1 MFTFKNYF
9 IGGGNT
15 KQWTVFKHNGPLF
28 PPEYIPHKVP
38 VIIKNKSIV
47 LPPLAEEYATMF
59 AKYIDT
65 KYYQINNFK
74 KNFWKDFKPTLGN
87 IEVSSLDDIDFS
99 LIKKYLENYK
109 DQKNLLTKEEKDRL
123 KKKQLQ
129 EEEPY
134 MYCIIDGNQQQV
146 GNYKI
151 EPPGI
156 FLGRGSHPKI
166 GRIKKR
172 IYPEDITLNL
182 DKEAPIP
189 KPFSNHK
196 WNDIIHDNTVIWLA
210 TWKDNIAGKN
220 KYIFTSFESFF
231 KSKSDEDKF
240 NLARKLKKK
249 INSIR
254 EKYEDELEN
263 NDMKKRQLATA
274 LYLIDNLALRVGGK
288 KDSKEQAD
296 TVGVTSL
303 RVEHLSLLDNNTIKL
318 DFLGKDSIRYCRKVS
333 VHLKVY
339 NNLKDFIKDKSK
351 KEELFDLITSATLN
365 DYLDSFMEGLTAK
378 VWRTYNASFIFQKEL
393 DKLTSS
399 KKIEL
404 FTEKEER
411 LHFLI
416 SIFNQANT
424 EVALLCNHQKAVT
437 TNLDNSIEK
446 IDTRIKELKKKKDK
460 YTESKNKEKLLK
472 IIKKIQLLKL
482 KKDSKLKMKNVS
494 LGTSKQ
500 NYIDPRIIFTF
511 IKKYDIP
518 PEKVLTEKLIKRFQ
532 WASSVD
538 KDFRF

>member
-1 MFTFKNYF
+1 
-9 IGGGNT
+9 
-15 KQWTVFKHNGPLF
+15 
-28 PPEYIPHKVP
+28 
-38 VIIKNKSIV
+38 
-47 LPPLAEEYATMF
+47 
-59 AKYIDT
+59 
-65 KYYQINNFK
+65 
-74 KNFWKDFKPTLGN
+74 
-87 IEVSSLDDIDFS
+87 
-99 LIKKYLENYK
+99 
-109 DQKNLLTKEEKDRL
+109 
-123 KKKQLQ
+123 
-129 EEEPY
+129 
-134 MYCIIDGNQQQV
+134 MYCIIDGNQQNV

-182 DKEAPIP
+182 DNEAPIP
-189 KPFSNHK
+189 KTLENHK
-196 WNDIIHDNTVIWLA
+196 WGKIIHDNTVIWLA
-210 TWKDNIAGKN
+210 TWKDNITGKN
-220 KYIFTSFESFF
+220 KYIFTSLESYF

-240 NLARKLKKK
+240 DLARKLKKK

-254 EKYEDELEN
+254 ETYEKELESDN
-263 NDMKKRQLATA
+263 IKKKQLSTA

-303 RVEHLSLLDNNTIKL
+303 RVEHILLLDNNTIKL

-333 VHLKVY
+333 VHSNVY
-339 NNLKDFIKDKSK
+339 NNLKDFTKNKSK
-351 KEELFDLITSATLN
+351 KEDIFDLITSSSLN
-365 DYLDSFMEGLTAK
+365 EYLNSFMEGLTAK

-399 KKIEL
+399 KKIEM
-404 FTEKEER
+404 FTDKDDR
-411 LHFLI
+411 YLYLI

-437 TNLDNSIEK
+437 TNLDNSIDK
-446 IDTRIKELKKKKDK
+446 IDNRIKDLKKKREKYKELK
-460 YTESKNKEKLLK
+460 NNNKLLQ
-472 IIKKIQLLKL
+472 IIKKIKLLKL

-500 NYIDPRIIFTF
+500 NYIDPRIIFAF

-518 PEKVLTEKLIKRFQ
+518 SEKLLNEKLVTRFQ

-538 KDFRF
+538 KDYRF